1 MKTNLIFENQY
12 YSACTLDNDL
22 IVQSKRSSKGIRMLG
37 DDAKDYINSIMAAI
51 DDDERSFICKSLLN

>member
-1 MKTNLIFENQY
+1 MKTKLIFENQY

-22 IVQSKRSSKGIRMLG
+22 IVQNKRSNKGIRIL
-37 DDAKDYINSIMAAI
+37 DNDAKDYINSIMTAI